1 LFLIFI
7 IATFLSACAANGGMI
22 NSKSENVSKLN
33 ASMLGDMPLP
43 KDARI
48 VNENSLVLG
57 EGESWVGRLEILC
70 PYSTSDAVAF
80 FIDQYPQAG
89 WTLLSASKSK
99 NSILVFTNAKKSAT
113 LEITEGSAL
122 SMASKITI
130 TVSPINTA
138 PSVQKKKP

>member
-1 LFLIFI
+1 
-7 IATFLSACAANGGMI
+7 
-22 NSKSENVSKLN
+22 
-33 ASMLGDMPLP
+33 MLGDMPLP

-70 PYSTSDAVAF
+70 PYTTSDSIAF
-80 FIDQYPQAG
+80 FLERYPQAG

-113 LEITEGSAL
+113 VEVTEGSAL

-130 TVSPINTA
+130 TVSPINSNPT
-138 PSVQKKKP
+138 PPKKKP

>member
-1 LFLIFI
+1 MFLFSI
-7 IATFLSACAANGGMI
+7 IALFLSACAANSGVI
-22 NSKSENVSKLN
+22 SSKSENVSKLN